1 MQHEATQ
8 HIKPKQKHR
17 RRMLPN
23 GRPVFVI
30 VTAVIII
37 LLGWQVISAFSV
49 TTETT
54 PAVQVTVNDSILADG
69 WFFRDETA
77 ITGSTGDTIKH
88 IVYSG
93 ERVQQ
98 NSALAVVY
106 SDEQALMLSRELTPW
121 ENRIA
126 LLDTALQSATDGADA
141 AKLDQMIILQLQQM
155 AAQAKSGTGSALSS
169 ASNTLRTLALRREA
183 GNADAAAITAERD
196 ALLLEQSS
204 LNAQLA
210 GHTTQLTAPTSGYFS
225 EVVDGYEDV
234 LTLDTL
240 EDLTIAQFHELTES
254 QPDKSDTSLG
264 KIIEGFSWYLVS
276 EISAED
282 ASRFSEGQSLRVN
295 FTQASLETPVTVHAV
310 LKERGAD
317 TALLVLEGTEFN
329 SEMVSMRQQPIEII
343 LATYTG
349 LKVPKKAVRIQ
360 ESTNSSG
367 ETVQQ
372 TGVFILSGSF
382 QKFKIINTLFEADDF
397 YVVEQ
402 SATNVDMLVE
412 QDQIIIRGKNLQ
424 NNMVVKQ

>member
-1 MQHEATQ
+1 MQQETTHQ
-8 HIKPKQKHR
+8 KPKSKHR
-17 RRMLPN
+17 RRLLPN

-30 VTAVIII
+30 VTAVVVL
-37 LLGWQVISAFSV
+37 LLGWQVISAFAV
-49 TTETT
+49 TNETT
-54 PAVQVTVNDSILADG
+54 PAVQVTVNDSIFADG
-69 WFFRDETA
+69 WFFRDETT
-77 ITGSTGDTIKH
+77 ITGGTGDSIKH

-98 NSALAVVY
+98 NAALAVVY
-106 SDEQALMLSRELTPW
+106 ADEQALMLSRELDPL

-141 AKLDQMIILQLQQM
+141 AKIDQMIILQLQQM
-155 AAQAKSGTGSALSS
+155 AAQAKSGTGSALST
-169 ASNTLRTLALRREA
+169 ASNTLRTLVLRREA
-183 GNADAAAITAERD
+183 GNADSAAITAERD
-196 ALLLEQSS
+196 VLLLEQSS

-210 GHTTQLTAPTSGYFS
+210 GHTTELTAPTSGYFS
-225 EVVDGYEDV
+225 EVVDGYEDI
-234 LTLDTL
+234 LTLDVL
-240 EDLTIAQFHELTES
+240 EDLTTEQFHELTGS
-254 QPDKSDTSLG
+254 NPQKDDASLG
-264 KIIEGFSWYLVS
+264 KMIEGFSWYLVS
-276 EISAED
+276 EITTEH
-282 ASRFSEGQSLRVN
+282 ASRFYEGQSLRVN

-329 SEMVSMRQQPIEII
+329 SEMVSMRQQPVEII

-360 ESTNSSG
+360 ESTDSSG
-367 ETVQQ
+367 NTVQQ

-382 QKFKIINTLFEADDF
+382 QKFKVINTLYEADDF

-402 SATNVDMLVE
+402 SATDVDMLVE

-424 NNMVVKQ
+424 NNMVVKK

>member
-1 MQHEATQ
+1 MQQETTHQ
-8 HIKPKQKHR
+8 KPKSKHR
-17 RRMLPN
+17 RRLLPN

-30 VTAVIII
+30 VTAVVVL
-37 LLGWQVISAFSV
+37 LLGWQVISAFAV
-49 TTETT
+49 TNETT
-54 PAVQVTVNDSILADG
+54 PAVQVTVNDSIFADG
-69 WFFRDETA
+69 WFFRDETT
-77 ITGSTGDTIKH
+77 ITGGTGDSIKH

-98 NSALAVVY
+98 NAALAVVY
-106 SDEQALMLSRELTPW
+106 ADEQALMLSRELDPL

-141 AKLDQMIILQLQQM
+141 AKIDQMIILQLQQM
-155 AAQAKSGTGSALSS
+155 AAQAKSGTGSALST
-169 ASNTLRTLALRREA
+169 ASNTLRTLVLRREA
-183 GNADAAAITAERD
+183 GNADSAAITAERD
-196 ALLLEQSS
+196 VLLLEQSS

-225 EVVDGYEDV
+225 EVVDGYEDI
-234 LTLDTL
+234 LTLDVL
-240 EDLTIAQFHELTES
+240 EDLTTEQFHELTGS
-254 QPDKSDTSLG
+254 NPQKDDASLG
-264 KIIEGFSWYLVS
+264 KMIEGFSWYLVS
-276 EISAED
+276 EITTEH
-282 ASRFSEGQSLRVN
+282 ASRFYEGQSLRVN

-329 SEMVSMRQQPIEII
+329 SEMVSMRQQPVEII

-360 ESTNSSG
+360 ESTDSSG
-367 ETVQQ
+367 NTVQQ

-382 QKFKIINTLFEADDF
+382 QKFKVINTLYEADDF

-402 SATNVDMLVE
+402 SATDVDMLVE

-424 NNMVVKQ
+424 NNMVVKK